1 MRYSNKVVNI
11 QQFVKAGRIVKDR
24 HALKV
29 ELDGRNGLGDLV
41 IGAAA
46 VPELLSGRRVE
57 INFVQC
63 RTPDRVFIGYS
74 GEAWLSRSGRAVTL
88 RIEGQTYTSPI
99 AQVRQVAAGTRASAL
114 LSRPVSCPVIDADA
128 VQARPIDAGLIRG
141 GF

>member
-1 MRYSNKVVNI
+1 M

-24 HALKV
+24 HALRV
-29 ELDGRNGLGDLV
+29 ELDGRNGPGDLV
-41 IGAAA
+41 IGATA

-57 INFVQC
+57 VNFVQC

-88 RIEGQTYTSPI
+88 RIEGVTYTSPI

-114 LSRPVSCPVIDADA
+114 LSRPVPAGVIDADKA
-128 VQARPIDAGLIRG
+128 QRAAIDADLVRS
-141 GF
+141 F